1 LALTLSEVQAAT
13 EDYWVN
19 GGAATDI
26 YFDST
31 VLLFHI
37 MGKQPFSETLVQPKD
52 MVDGGEKIRCVLEY
66 TKGNTGVY
74 GNTSVI
80 SKVKVDIINAARFD
94 WAGYYASN
102 TIDLNDRTQNT
113 GDAAMCD
120 LVEKKLSNMQ
130 KTIRDTLGLA
140 IYQTA
145 AANVTSF
152 GGVAGDQIVGLN
164 GVTNQTTATAYGG
177 IAEDDMATWS
187 GSRYTTAAEISY
199 RTMQKIRQSGQVG
212 QRSIDIPDLYMTTTA
227 LKDSFANTLQSQQR
241 FKDDKLAR
249 AGFMNILF
257 DEVPV
262 VADDKVPTSTYV
274 YGVNTRFINL
284 QTHPSFAFTKPVWEH
299 EVESPDAWTANI
311 RWRGQLTTN
320 YRPSHTLATT
330 ISEAS

>member
-1 LALTLSEVQAAT
+1 LALTESEIQAAT
-13 EDYWVN
+13 IDYWVK
-19 GGAATDI
+19 GGESTDN

-52 MVDGGEKIRCVLEY
+52 MVDGGEKIKCVLEY

-80 SKVKVDIINAARFD
+80 SKTKVDIINAARFD
-94 WAGYYASN
+94 WAGYWASN
-102 TIDLNDRTQNT
+102 SIDLNDRTQNT
-113 GDAAMCD
+113 GDAQMVD

-145 AANVTSF
+145 AANATSF

-164 GVTNQTTATAYGG
+164 SITDTTAGTNYGG
-177 IAEDDMATWS
+177 VSATNMSVWA
-187 GSRYTTAAEISY
+187 GQQYTTAADISY
-199 RTMQKIRQSGQVG
+199 RTMQRIRQTGQVG
-212 QRSIDIPDLYMTTTA
+212 QRTIDIPDLYMTTTA

-241 FKDDKLAR
+241 FKSEKLVR
-249 AGFMNILF
+249 AGFSNILF

-284 QTHPSFAFTKPVWEH
+284 WTHPNFAFTMPVWEH
-299 EVESPDAWTANI
+299 EVESPDALVANI
-311 RWRGQLTTN
+311 RWRGALTTN
-320 YRPSHTLATT
+320 YRASHVLATT